1 MGQLLVLQSS
11 ARCTTL
17 AGRGRSKRRRRSRA
31 VLRASWLFP
40 RRSAQGV
47 FASSCFPAAGRFTPG
62 SCGFRWISP
71 SSTHPVVYSHATM
84 ASCPGACSRAR
95 QQRLSSSAPRR
106 YWHYRRVAVRGLFW
120 QKQKTCLTAWKT
132 MGILITAVNDSAY
145 SGWVAQLVEQRTEN
159 PRVRGSIPFP
169 ATL

>member
-1 MGQLLVLQSS
+1 MRRLPVPQFP

-47 FASSCFPAAGRFTPG
+47 FASSCFPAAGRSTLG
-62 SCGFRWISP
+62 SCGFRSISP
-71 SSTHPVVYSHATM
+71 SSMRPVISSRAMM

-106 YWHYRRVAVRGLFW
+106 YWHDRRVAVRGLFLA
-120 QKQKTCLTAWKT
+120 KTKNLLDRLENYGYINHRC
-132 MGILITAVNDSAY
+132 
-145 SGWVAQLVEQRTEN
+145 QRQ
-159 PRVRGSIPFP
+159 RI
-169 ATL
+169 